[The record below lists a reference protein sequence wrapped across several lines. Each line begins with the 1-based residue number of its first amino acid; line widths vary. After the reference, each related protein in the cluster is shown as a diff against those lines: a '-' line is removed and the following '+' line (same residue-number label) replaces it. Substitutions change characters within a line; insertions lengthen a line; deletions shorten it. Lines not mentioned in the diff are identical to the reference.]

1 MILDDLGLPIL
12 DQFSEEGF
20 VDCIFKI
27 DDLKKDQNFYRF
39 NLFAS
44 HNARKVGFS
53 VKLVDNVGPGFDADM
68 KLIENH
74 VYRRGVSFRSLGQA
88 SDDLITALAEL
99 YGRDSGPLRMVP
111 EETFTMIALQ
121 QQDTNLESDAI
132 KMKLFGRD
140 SEPFVEDDY
149 YESFFNVDIPGGF
162 VSWNEKDPDYRD
174 PLIRALSAA

>member
-1 MILDDLGLPIL
+1 MILDDQGLPIL

-27 DDLKKDQNFYRF
+27 GNLKKDHDFYYF
-39 NLFAS
+39 DIFAS

-53 VKLVDNVGPGFDADM
+53 VKLANNVGPGFDADM
-68 KLIENH
+68 NLIKNH
-74 VYRRGVSFRSLGQA
+74 VYHQGVSFRSLGQA

-99 YGRDSGPLRMVP
+99 YGQDSGTLRMAP
-111 EETFTMIALQ
+111 EETFTTITLQ
-121 QQDTNLESDAI
+121 QQDTDLESDAI

-140 SEPFVEDDY
+140 SDPFVEDDY
-149 YESFFNVDIPGGF
+149 YESFFNVDLPNGF

-174 PLIRALSAA
+174 ALIRALSAV